1 MLGKACAF
9 RWERS
14 ELADSN
20 RSCSKVAVDN
30 AISAADR
37 SPAGWESPW
46 VEVAPQTHLL
56 GESRGR
62 PLALRFG
69 GMTLNMQ

>member
-20 RSCSKVAVDN
+20 RSRSKVAVDN
-30 AISAADR
+30 AILAADR
-37 SPAGWESPW
+37 SPAGWEPSW
-46 VEVAPQTHLL
+46 VAVAPRTRLL
-56 GESRGR
+56 GESRAR
-62 PLALRFG
+62 PLA
-69 GMTLNMQ
+69 